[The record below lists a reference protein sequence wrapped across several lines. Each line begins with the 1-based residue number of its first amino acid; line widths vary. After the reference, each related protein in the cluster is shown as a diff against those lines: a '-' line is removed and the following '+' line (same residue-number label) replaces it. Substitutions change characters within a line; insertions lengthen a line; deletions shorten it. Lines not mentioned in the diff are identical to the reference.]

1 MIAFQILG
9 ESIAAVAGGIPWLAW
24 QWFWLRHYRCLLGW
38 KPRTAEIIVAALMIV
53 LSLMNDAGFWGGLF
67 VAVIVDTCVAAMVVW
82 RTLRCRYGQRFS
94 QPVAPVPLETDKP
107 RPTESDFPQT
117 WLGWIAVSVVMGTV
131 SYWYY
136 GGTKIIVPTKGGKWA
151 VPIKTEHGRRIETD
165 RRNAEVQVKKLTDA
179 IAKSTDPLEQANLYQ
194 QRAQAYRAL
203 GENDRAQT
211 DEGRAQQLRS
221 RNLRLEN
228 QHSPSTNRLVAT
240 RVANKRVSC

>member
-1 MIAFQILG
+1 
-9 ESIAAVAGGIPWLAW
+9 
-24 QWFWLRHYRCLLGW
+24 
-38 KPRTAEIIVAALMIV
+38 
-53 LSLMNDAGFWGGLF
+53 
-67 VAVIVDTCVAAMVVW
+67 
-82 RTLRCRYGQRFS
+82 
-94 QPVAPVPLETDKP
+94 
-107 RPTESDFPQT
+107 
-117 WLGWIAVSVVMGTV
+117 MGTV

-151 VPIKTEHGRRIETD
+151 VPIKAEHGRQTEAV
-165 RRNAEVQVKKLTDA
+165 RRNAQEQVKKLTDA

-221 RNLRLEN
+221 RNLRSEN
-228 QHSPSTNRLVAT
+228 QHLPPSNRLGPA